1 MQSIPLKIE
10 KKFYQLFGE
19 TPLLVRSPGRVNLIG
34 EHTDYNEGFVLPA
47 AIDKAIYFAITP
59 RNDHRCVLHAQ
70 DLKDSYQFQLEDLT
84 KAIKKWPDYLLGVV
98 DQLQRNGHALKGFNC
113 VFGGDIPI
121 GAGLSSSA
129 ALEAGLAYALNDLF
143 QLNIDSMTLVKL
155 AQKAENE
162 FVGVQCG
169 IMDQLINIFGQDNHA
184 LLLDCRSLE
193 YEYYPFESSRIKI
206 VLCDTKVQRELGSS
220 EYNNR
225 RAQCEQGIKILKNNG
240 LPVKSLRD
248 ISLEMLQ
255 EFKKQMDPV
264 VYRRCNYVI
273 EENLRVIAGCENLV
287 NGDFADFGQK
297 MYQSHQGLQREYEVS
312 CRELDI
318 LVESAAEHQGVIGA
332 RMMGAGFGG
341 CTINLV
347 WKEQLESFE
356 EKMEKT
362 YRDLLK
368 KKSTLYITEITAGTA
383 ILKEKVIND

>member
-10 KKFYQLFGE
+10 KKFFQLFGE
-19 TPLLVRSPGRVNLIG
+19 TPVIVRSPGRVNLIG
-34 EHTDYNEGFVLPA
+34 EHTDYNQGFVLPA

-59 RNDHRCVLHAQ
+59 RNDLRCILHAL
-70 DLKDSYQFQLEDLT
+70 DLNDAYQFELTGLT
-84 KAIKKWPDYLLGVV
+84 KTLKKWPDYLLGVV
-98 DQLQRNGHALKGFNC
+98 DQLQQNGHTLKGFNC

-121 GAGLSSSA
+121 GAGMSSSA
-129 ALEAGLAYALNDLF
+129 ALEAGLAYTLNEIF
-143 QLNIDSMTLVKL
+143 QLNIEPMTLVKL

-193 YEYYPFESSRIKI
+193 YDYFPFESSRIKI
-206 VLCDTKVQRELGSS
+206 VLCDSKVQRELGTS

-225 RAQCEQGIKILKNNG
+225 RAQCEQGIKILRDHG
-240 LPVKSLRD
+240 QPVKSLRD
-248 ISLEMLQ
+248 VSLEMLHHY
-255 EFKKQMDPV
+255 KKQLEPV
-264 VYRRCNYVI
+264 VYRRCHYVI
-273 EENLRVIAGCENLV
+273 EENQRVITGCENLV
-287 NGDFADFGQK
+287 NGDFAEFGQR
-297 MYQSHQGLQREYEVS
+297 MYQSHQGLQQEYEVS

-318 LVESAAEHQGVIGA
+318 LVESAAGHPGVIGA

-362 YRDLLK
+362 YRDQLK
-368 KKSTLYITEITAGTA
+368 KKSTLYITEITSGTA
-383 ILKEKVIND
+383 ILKENVIND

>member
-1 MQSIPLKIE
+1 MHVIPLKIE

-19 TPLLVRSPGRVNLIG
+19 SPVLVRSPGRVNLIG

-47 AIDKAIYFAITP
+47 AVDKAIYFAISP
-59 RNDHRCVLHAQ
+59 RSDNLCVLHAV
-70 DLKDSYQFQLEDLT
+70 DLRDSYQFRLGTL
-84 KAIKKWPDYLLGVV
+84 KKTVKRWPDYLLGVV
-98 DQLQRNGHALKGFNC
+98 DQLQQKGYLFKGFNC

-121 GAGLSSSA
+121 GAGMSSSA

-169 IMDQLINIFGQDNHA
+169 IMDQLINIYGQDNQV
-184 LLLDCRSLE
+184 LRLDCRSLE
-193 YEYYPFESSRIKI
+193 YEYYPFESDRIKI
-206 VLCDTKVQRELGSS
+206 VLCDTQVQRELGSS

-225 RAQCEQGIKILKNNG
+225 RAQCEQGIKILQKNN
-240 LPVKSLRD
+240 LAVKNLRD
-248 ISLEMLQ
+248 VSLSMLR
-255 EFKKQMDPV
+255 EYKKQIDPV
-264 VYRRCNYVI
+264 VYRRCKYVI
-273 EENLRVIAGCENLV
+273 EENERVLAACENLV
-287 NGDFADFGQK
+287 GGNFKEFGQK
-297 MYQSHQGLQREYEVS
+297 MYQSHQGLQQEYEVS
-312 CRELDI
+312 CRELDL
-318 LVESAAEHQGVIGA
+318 LVEAASQHKGVIGA

-362 YRDLLK
+362 YQDKLK

-383 ILKEKVIND
+383 ILKEKVVND